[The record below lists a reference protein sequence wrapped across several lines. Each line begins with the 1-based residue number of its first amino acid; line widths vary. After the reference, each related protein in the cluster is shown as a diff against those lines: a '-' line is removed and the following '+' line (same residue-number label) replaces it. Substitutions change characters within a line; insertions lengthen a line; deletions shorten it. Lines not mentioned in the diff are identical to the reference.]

1 MEGNRNI
8 QARYEYSKALKAGQ
22 KEYSARTAKGE
33 RGILY
38 ALDELTN
45 QSRIVAYMKQPQREI
60 SLSRV
65 IGTYTSARANSFAT
79 NFMPLHQENSEFASK
94 WMNLCAIHMEE
105 GLRDAVQVY
114 EYLWNYYVIEGNKR
128 VSILKHFGS
137 PAVRA
142 DITRVVPQLDE
153 RDPDTAVYYA
163 YLNYDKTGHFKNIRL
178 SSQAKYQQLAQLEE
192 RFAQLEEPEHPL
204 NYNSM
209 FLQFEAAFTQVNPP
223 LLVGD
228 AFLEYLKVYGL
239 PSQATLSQIVEQLEA
254 LSPQMALTSKP
265 PAEPTIMLT
274 PQEKP
279 QQTGLISRLF
289 GQKRNA
295 RVVFA
300 YPAGRTEDN
309 WIGAHELG
317 RQQMQ
322 EELGEQV
329 QSTFIDGLSAHNM
342 YEKLSESATDADLLL
357 ITASELAIPSLRF
370 SLEHPD
376 CLTLVYSRIRED
388 FRLSTYYG
396 RYYEAIF
403 LCGMAAAMA
412 TNSKKVAYITPRLD
426 YKRHTAD
433 INAFGLGVK
442 AVRGDAEVFLVR
454 KDVLPLQPATSVHGL
469 KAAAELGAD
478 IAYTPRYIGLKNFD
492 LPEQVFSFISRI
504 DTDGNPTE
512 FIAAPKWD
520 WGRYYTELVSNYLNG
535 SLDILSIIDRGD
547 PSVTGLWWGL
557 GAGVLR
563 FLVTDRLGVSS
574 VQLLHFMRSSIA
586 RDSFNPFYGPIRDS
600 EGRLRIQEDMGLRP
614 YEVLN
619 MEWLCDFIQVIG

>member
-22 KEYSARTAKGE
+22 KEYSSRTAKGE
-33 RGILY
+33 RGNLY
-38 ALDELTN
+38 AMDELTN

-65 IGTYTSARANSFAT
+65 IGTYTSARANSFAA

-128 VSILKHFGS
+128 VSILKHFGA

-192 RFAQLEEPEHPL
+192 RFSELEDPAQPI

-209 FLQFEAAFTQVNPP
+209 FLQFEAAYSQVDSP
-223 LLVGD
+223 LLLGD
-228 AFLEYLKVYGL
+228 AFLDYLKVYGL
-239 PSQATLSQIVEQLEA
+239 PAQVTISTIVEQLEA
-254 LSPQMALTSKP
+254 MGPQMALTSKP

-274 PQEKP
+274 PKEKP
-279 QQTGLISRLF
+279 QATGLISRLF

-295 RVVFA
+295 QVVFA

-322 EELGEQV
+322 EELSDQV
-329 QSTFIDGLSAHNM
+329 HSSFIDGLSAHNM
-342 YEKLSESATDADLLL
+342 YEKLSEGAKEANLLL

-412 TNSKKVAYITPRLD
+412 SKTMKVAYITPRLE
-426 YKRHTAD
+426 YRRHTAD

-442 AVRGDAEVFLVR
+442 AVRGDAQVYLVW

-478 IAYTPRYIGLKNFD
+478 IAYTPKYTGLKNIN

-504 DTDGNPTE
+504 DGDGNPTE
-512 FIAAPKWD
+512 FIAAPQWD

-563 FLVTDRLGVSS
+563 FLTSDTLGTNNA
-574 VQLLHFMRSSIA
+574 QLLHFMRASIA
-586 RDSFNPFYGPIRDS
+586 RDSFNPFYGPIRDR
-600 EGRLRIQEDMGLRP
+600 EGRLQVQPETSLRP

-619 MEWLCDFIQVIG
+619 MEWLCDFIEVIG

>member
-1 MEGNRNI
+1 MEGNRNNE
-8 QARYEYSKALKAGQ
+8 ARYEYGKALKAGQ
-22 KEYSARTAKGE
+22 REYSSRTSKGE
-33 RGILY
+33 RGYLY
-38 ALDELTN
+38 ALDELTS
-45 QSRIVAYMKQPQREI
+45 QSRIVAYIKQPQREI

-65 IGTYTSARANSFAT
+65 VGTYTSARANSFAA

-142 DITRVVPQLDE
+142 DITRVVPQLDD
-153 RDPDTAVYYA
+153 RDPDTAAYYA
-163 YLNYDKTGHFKNIRL
+163 YLKYDKTGHFKNIRL
-178 SSQAKYQQLAQLEE
+178 SSQAKYQQLTALEE
-192 RFAQLEEPEHPL
+192 RFSQLEDPALPV

-209 FLQFEAAFTQVNPP
+209 FLQFEAAYSQVSSP
-223 LLVGD
+223 LMVGD

-239 PSQATLSQIVEQLEA
+239 PLKVTLSEIVEQLEA
-254 LSPQMALTSKP
+254 MGPQMALTSKP
-265 PAEPTIMLT
+265 PAEPTIVLT
-274 PQEKP
+274 PTEKP
-279 QQTGLISRLF
+279 QPTGLISRLF

-342 YEKLSESATDADLLL
+342 YERLSESATEADLLL

-412 TNSKKVAYITPRLD
+412 TRTMKVAYVTPRLD
-426 YKRHTAD
+426 YRRHTAD

-442 AVRGDAEVFLVR
+442 AVRGDAEVYLVNR
-454 KDVLPLQPATSVHGL
+454 DVLPLQPATSVHGL
-469 KAAAELGAD
+469 KAAAEAGVD
-478 IAYTPRYIGLKNFD
+478 IAYAPKHLGLKNID
-492 LPEQVFSFISRI
+492 LPAQVFSFISRI
-504 DTDGNPTE
+504 DKEGTPTE
-512 FIAAPKWD
+512 FIAAPQWD
-520 WGRYYTELVSNYLNG
+520 WGRFYTELVGNYLNG

-563 FLVTDRLGVSS
+563 FLVSDSLGSS
-574 VQLLHFMRSSIA
+574 NAQLLHFMRSSIA
-586 RDSFNPFYGPIRDS
+586 RDSFNPFYGPLTDQK
-600 EGRLRIQEDMGLRP
+600 GRLRIQPETSLRP